1 MCIYLNNYF
10 IFSFN
15 NFEQK
20 TVEGKMKYKRTINP
34 ILVRM
39 KETEKGILY
48 ESIVAMGKRAR
59 QINDILKQ
67 ELNTRLA
74 EVKTSSETGETNF
87 EQYSISKE
95 FDNIP
100 KPTIIAMQ
108 ELYED
113 KLTYNFPEEK
123 KQSFE
128 AEK

>member
-1 MCIYLNNYF
+1 
-10 IFSFN
+10 
-15 NFEQK
+15 
-20 TVEGKMKYKRTINP
+20 MKYKRTINP